1 MLPFWSIFGTQKNE
15 YMVHGFTCMQEKYK
29 TSMETHTKCREAL
42 IPSGAGEVEE
52 GRKKRKEGKK
62 DSHILS

>member
-1 MLPFWSIFGTQKNE
+1 MYAGKL
-15 YMVHGFTCMQEKYK
+15 YK

-62 DSHILS
+62 DSHILSWPGREKKDGPRVSGDAVPKG